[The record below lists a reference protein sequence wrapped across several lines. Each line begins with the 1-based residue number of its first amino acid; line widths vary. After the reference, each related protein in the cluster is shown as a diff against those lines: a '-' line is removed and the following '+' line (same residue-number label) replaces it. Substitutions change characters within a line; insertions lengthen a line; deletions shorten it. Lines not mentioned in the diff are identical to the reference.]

1 MLYSFSIITT
11 QHSNLQH
18 TSLIDQPN
26 NSRQSTPNTP
36 QPPQHKFKM
45 KFAIF
50 SAALALAGSAAAAPT
65 HPKIQAQ
72 ILALENQIV
81 TVINDIVQSSPNL
94 KNDWNAGATQFGT
107 LANKLDGPQPCSI
120 FTPGT
125 PKNAEQAIRAL
136 QTSQTNLMLL
146 SLDLQNPANSI
157 EEGDLHADVCTALQ
171 YYSSTS
177 KFVGI

>member
-1 MLYSFSIITT
+1 
-11 QHSNLQH
+11 
-18 TSLIDQPN
+18 
-26 NSRQSTPNTP
+26 
-36 QPPQHKFKM
+36 M
-45 KFAIF
+45 KFAII
-50 SAALALAGSAAAAPT
+50 SAALALVGAGAAAPT
-65 HPKIQAQ
+65 HPKLQAQ

-81 TVINDIVQSSPNL
+81 TVINDIVQKSPNL
-94 KNDWNAGATQFGT
+94 KNDWNAGATTFGD

-157 EEGDLHADVCTALQ
+157 AEGDLHADVCTALQ